1 MERRDLDDRDFDMSR
16 THCNR
21 NSEIVKR
28 DIVIQSQPL
37 SQDRTRTIDHSSIQN
52 FRDQVLVLT
61 RTLNI
66 RHREIA
72 IRDFSIRHIA
82 CGPSRSQWRTG
93 VRSTEEVRN
102 RHIAGSRGICTLSL

>member
-1 MERRDLDDRDFDMSR
+1 MSR

-28 DIVIQSQPL
+28 DIAIQSQPL
-37 SQDRTRTIDHSSIQN
+37 SLDRTRTIDHSSIWN
-52 FRDQVLVLT
+52 FGDRVLVLT

-72 IRDFSIRHIA
+72 IRDFPIRHIA
-82 CGPSRSQWRTG
+82 CGPPRSQWRTG
-93 VRSTEEVRN
+93 VRSTEEVR
-102 RHIAGSRGICTLSL
+102 IDIS